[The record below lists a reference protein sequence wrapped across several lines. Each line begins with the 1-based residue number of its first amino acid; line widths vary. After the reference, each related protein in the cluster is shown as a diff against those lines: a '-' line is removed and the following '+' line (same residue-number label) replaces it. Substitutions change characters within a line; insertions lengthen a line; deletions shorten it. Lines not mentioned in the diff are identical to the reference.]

1 MRVRPGARVRLRS
14 LNATR
19 LRQSLPHEHA
29 ARPLSSLERLE
40 GVTIA
45 TVSTAWEAQPWV
57 ESFVELYRSQREPM
71 VRLAFLLTGG
81 DAAAEEIVHDA
92 FIALHRRWDRVDN
105 PKAYLRVAVVNGCR
119 SRQRRQL
126 LLQRVQPQAT
136 FAFDAPD
143 ELTDAI
149 RRLPER
155 QRAAV
160 VLRYYED
167 LPEDQI
173 ADLLGCRVPAVK
185 SLLHRALITLREVIE
200 R

>member
-1 MRVRPGARVRLRS
+1 M
-14 LNATR
+14 
-19 LRQSLPHEHA
+19 
-29 ARPLSSLERLE
+29 
-40 GVTIA
+40 
-45 TVSTAWEAQPWV
+45 STSWEAQPWV
-57 ESFVELYRSQREPM
+57 ESFVELYRSEREPM

-81 DAAAEEIVHDA
+81 GSAAEEVVHDA
-92 FIALHRRWDRVDN
+92 FLALHRRWDRVDN
-105 PKAYLRVAVVNGCR
+105 PKAYLRVTVVNGCR
-119 SRQRRQL
+119 SRQRREL
-126 LLQRVQPQAT
+126 LLQKVQPRAT
-136 FAFDAPD
+136 NAFDAPD

-167 LPEDQI
+167 LAEDQI

-185 SLLHRALITLREVIE
+185 SLLHRALTTLRGVIE